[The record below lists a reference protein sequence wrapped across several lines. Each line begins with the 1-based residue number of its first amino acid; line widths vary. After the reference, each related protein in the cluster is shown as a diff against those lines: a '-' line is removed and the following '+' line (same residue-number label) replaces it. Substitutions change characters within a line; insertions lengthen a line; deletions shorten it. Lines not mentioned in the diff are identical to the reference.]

1 VGRDISLDEVIEHFT
16 LDGDEKELLRNKAG
30 GRLGFAMM
38 LKYLLWRG
46 RFPRGRHEIPDDAIA
61 HVARQIGVS
70 AGDMGFYD
78 VASRQARNHRAEIRG
93 HTGFRVCTVAD
104 ADKLALWLAG
114 GVARDGRSA
123 DHVRAELLC
132 HCKAERIEPPTTDR
146 VKRIVE
152 SGIRQADGV
161 LVEMV
166 VSRLSGQH
174 IARIE
179 ALVGIDVVNGQAPDA
194 DADADEDEDEPDPD
208 VLASIKTDPGNVS
221 LASMLTEITKLEA
234 VRAIGLPAT
243 LFTDIGPKVVTTWRA
258 RAAVESPSHLRRHA
272 QPVRLALLA
281 ALLYQ
286 RQREITD
293 TLVELLN
300 ACVHK
305 INAHAEK
312 KVTEEFVRQYKR
324 IRNKDA
330 MLQRV
335 AEVSLESPAEP
346 VRKVIYP
353 VMGGEAGL
361 TELVRE
367 YRARRAYE
375 RDKRRV
381 FKSSYTNHYR
391 AGLIKL
397 LQVLEFRSNN
407 TEHQP
412 VLDGLKLILRYA
424 EAKTTFYPRG
434 ETVVLDGVLK
444 EDWREF
450 AVTADHRGR
459 PRVVRHVYECCVLI
473 ALRDRLRCKEIWVV
487 GADKWRNPDDDLPA
501 DFEDRRAEH
510 YEQLNLPLDAKAFTA
525 ALREQMRAE
534 LGQLNTVLPT
544 LPWLSIGTRNLGAIK
559 LTALDKAPEPRNLR
573 RLKKAIRARW
583 GTVALI
589 EILKEAA
596 LRTAMLRALTP
607 TGTRDAI
614 LADVL
619 FERLLL
625 IAYGYGTNS
634 GLRTVAAGDHG
645 HSEEELRYTAR
656 RYFTPTGLKAAGVEI
671 ANATFA
677 AREHALWGQGTTT
690 VASDSTHFGAYDR
703 NVFTEWHSRYGGR
716 GILVYWSV
724 EKGAMAIHSQVI
736 NCSASEVAAMIEGV
750 MRHGTAMKVAGN
762 YVDSHGQSEI
772 GFGVTRLLGFDLL
785 PRIKRINKV
794 KLYRPGPVSAEP
806 YPLLEPAMTRP
817 IRWDLIEANLDM
829 MVKYATAIRVGTAS
843 TEALLRRFTRNAS
856 HPVYQAMLELGRA
869 QKTIFVCRYLRD
881 RELQRE
887 INAGLNIV
895 ERWNG
900 VNDVIFYGKSGDL
913 ASNRRDQ
920 HELAVLSLHLLQAAL
935 VLVNTLMIQTVLAE
949 PEWGRT
955 LTVEDKRGLTPLFTS
970 HITPYGEVKLDMSTR
985 LDLSSPRAA

>member
-1 VGRDISLDEVIEHFT
+1 M
-16 LDGDEKELLRNKAG
+16 LRNKAG

-391 AGLIKL
+391 TGLIKL

-412 VLDGLKLILRYA
+412 
-424 EAKTTFYPRG
+424 
-434 ETVVLDGVLK
+434 
-444 EDWREF
+444 
-450 AVTADHRGR
+450 
-459 PRVVRHVYECCVLI
+459 
-473 ALRDRLRCKEIWVV
+473 
-487 GADKWRNPDDDLPA
+487 GA
-501 DFEDRRAEH
+501 RRAEAD
-510 YEQLNLPLDAKAFTA
+510 P
-525 ALREQMRAE
+525 ALRRVLRAE
-534 LGQLNTVLPT
+534 LAAQPGPAVRVRRVRRPSRPATARPVKSFGLEPQDRAARVYRHRDMIDSSSNDDVNHTLSAGEPGKRCRCEPSCRRCFVPALSPRTLVARCGPT
-544 LPWLSIGTRNLGAIK
+544 RHPNRFVRWAGRSSSARSTPGPATGANSRSPRPSVRSTTRSGSGSAWWH
-559 LTALDKAPEPRNLR
+559 PR
-573 RLKKAIRARW
+573 
-583 GTVALI
+583 V
-589 EILKEAA
+589 
-596 LRTAMLRALTP
+596 TP
-607 TGTRDAI
+607 TGFWSRD
-614 LADVL
+614 
-619 FERLLL
+619 R
-625 IAYGYGTNS
+625 S
-634 GLRTVAAGDHG
+634 PRTWPVPC
-645 HSEEELRYTAR
+645 AR
-656 RYFTPTGLKAAGVEI
+656 R
-671 ANATFA
+671 
-677 AREHALWGQGTTT
+677 W
-690 VASDSTHFGAYDR
+690 
-703 NVFTEWHSRYGGR
+703 
-716 GILVYWSV
+716 
-724 EKGAMAIHSQVI
+724 
-736 NCSASEVAAMIEGV
+736 
-750 MRHGTAMKVAGN
+750 
-762 YVDSHGQSEI
+762 
-772 GFGVTRLLGFDLL
+772 
-785 PRIKRINKV
+785 
-794 KLYRPGPVSAEP
+794 
-806 YPLLEPAMTRP
+806 
-817 IRWDLIEANLDM
+817 
-829 MVKYATAIRVGTAS
+829 
-843 TEALLRRFTRNAS
+843 RR
-856 HPVYQAMLELGRA
+856 
-869 QKTIFVCRYLRD
+869 C
-881 RELQRE
+881 
-887 INAGLNIV
+887 
-895 ERWNG
+895 
-900 VNDVIFYGKSGDL
+900 
-913 ASNRRDQ
+913 
-920 HELAVLSLHLLQAAL
+920 LSPD
-935 VLVNTLMIQTVLAE
+935 T
-949 PEWGRT
+949 
-955 LTVEDKRGLTPLFTS
+955 
-970 HITPYGEVKLDMSTR
+970 
-985 LDLSSPRAA
+985 